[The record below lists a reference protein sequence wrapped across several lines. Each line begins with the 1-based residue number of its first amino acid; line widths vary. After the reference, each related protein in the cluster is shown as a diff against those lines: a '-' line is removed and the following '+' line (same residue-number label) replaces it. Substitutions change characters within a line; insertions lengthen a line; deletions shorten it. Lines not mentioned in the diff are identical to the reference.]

1 MMNSILVATDASPA
15 SNRAV
20 DVAADLAKQYGASL
34 TILYVVRLMQLPPEL
49 RKMAKVEK
57 IAEREADVFQYLA
70 EQVLGTAVQR
80 AQKVGAIKVSKAG
93 GEGDPATVIIK
104 QAKQRKADR
113 IVRGTRGLGKVKEAF
128 LGSVSRKVCN
138 LSQVNCLTVR

>member
-70 EQVLGTAVQR
+70 EQVLGSAVQR
-80 AQKVGAIKVSKAG
+80 AEKVGAIKVSKSV

-104 QAKQRKADR
+104 QAKQRKADL
-113 IVRGTRGLGKVKEAF
+113 IVMGTRGLGKVKEAF

>member
-1 MMNSILVATDASPA
+1 MNSILVATDASPA

-80 AQKVGAIKVSKAG
+80 AQKVGAIKVSKSV

-104 QAKQRKADR
+104 QAKQRKADL
-113 IVRGTRGLGKVKEAF
+113 IVMGTRGLGKVKEAF

>member
-1 MMNSILVATDASPA
+1 MNSILVATDASPA

-34 TILYVVRLMQLPPEL
+34 TILYVVRQMQLPPEL

-70 EQVLGTAVQR
+70 EQVLGTALQR
-80 AQKVGAIKVSKAG
+80 AEKVGAIKVSKSV

-104 QAKQRKADR
+104 QAKQRKADL
-113 IVRGTRGLGKVKEAF
+113 IVMGTRGLGKVKEAF